1 MNQPTPMPN
10 RKMWAVIISAFV
22 VGVAQSLVY
31 TYLPGADLTQSWPHL
46 DIIVQSLVMIGAGYM
61 VPEKS
66 AI

>member
-1 MNQPTPMPN
+1 
-10 RKMWAVIISAFV
+10 MWAVIISAFV